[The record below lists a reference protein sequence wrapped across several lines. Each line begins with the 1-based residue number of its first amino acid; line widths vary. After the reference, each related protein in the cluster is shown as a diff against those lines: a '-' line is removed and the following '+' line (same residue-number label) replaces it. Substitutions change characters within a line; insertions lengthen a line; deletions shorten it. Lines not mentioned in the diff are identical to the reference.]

1 MRGCALSELAEE
13 CRAQLHNP
21 DVEYLPVELVQA
33 LVDEMQDRIMELENI
48 IYLVYHPTSTA

>member
-1 MRGCALSELAEE
+1 MSELADE

-33 LVDEMQDRIMELENI
+33 LVDEMQDRIAELEKVAYPI
-48 IYLVYHPTSTA
+48 HTVVICPL

>member
-1 MRGCALSELAEE
+1 MSELADE

-33 LVDEMQDRIMELENI
+33 LVDEMQDRIMELEK
-48 IYLVYHPTSTA
+48 YAYQVQHPTTILR

>member
-1 MRGCALSELAEE
+1 LSELAEE